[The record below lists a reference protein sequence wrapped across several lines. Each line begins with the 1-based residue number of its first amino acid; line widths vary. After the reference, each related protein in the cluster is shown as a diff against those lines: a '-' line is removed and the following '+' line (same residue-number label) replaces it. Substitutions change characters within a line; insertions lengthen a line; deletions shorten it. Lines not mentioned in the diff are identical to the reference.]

1 MTRVSVTPAAP
12 LDIAPGL
19 LPPDAIL
26 RGPSM
31 HRFGHRAMA
40 SLFEILCVHPDQA
53 LVRAAADQAFDV
65 LDRLEADLSRFIDN
79 SDVSRINN
87 QRAGESVKVGRWTM
101 ECLLLARTAWEETG
115 GAFDISLGTG
125 LHHLD
130 LDPRDYTVRARASG
144 IRIDLGGIGKGY
156 AVDRMADVLEEWGIR
171 HALIHGGCSSVRA
184 LEPPPGLKGWPLRIA
199 MAQPEAACLV
209 EYSASQ
215 CVLSASGLKKGNH
228 IVDPR
233 TGLAAAGR
241 PAVWVAAPTTA
252 LLPVVR
258 EIGPIGA
265 CREALLQSPCAVAE
279 VHSTAYLILN
289 REEIDACRS
298 RVPGL
303 ETWLAEPD
311 GVRQSPHYS
320 LVHLT

>member
-1 MTRVSVTPAAP
+1 MTRVSVVQVAP
-12 LDIAPGL
+12 VDIAPE
-19 LPPDAIL
+19 PPQPHAIL

-31 HRFGHRAMA
+31 HRLGHRAMA
-40 SLFEILCVHPDQA
+40 SLFEILCVHPDKA

-87 QRAGESVKVGRWTM
+87 QRAGESIKVGRWTM
-101 ECLLLARTAWEETG
+101 ECLLLARMAWEETG

-125 LHHLD
+125 LRHLD

-144 IRIDLGGIGKGY
+144 VRIDLGGIGKGY

-184 LEPPPGLKGWPLRIA
+184 LEPPPGLEGWPLRIV
-199 MAQPEAACLV
+199 MPQPEAACLV
-209 EYSASQ
+209 EFSASQ

-233 TGLAAAGR
+233 TGLAAVGR
-241 PAVWVAAPTTA
+241 PAVWVAAPSTA
-252 LLPVVR
+252 LLPIVR
-258 EIGPIGA
+258 EIGLMGG
-265 CREALLQSPCAVAE
+265 CREALFESPCAVAE

-298 RVPGL
+298 RVPRL

-311 GVRQSPHYS
+311 GVRESPHYL